1 MAGSR
6 KLTLQILGNAKGAVG
21 ALGQTEAAGK
31 RLGSQM
37 GDLGKK
43 AGLALAGI
51 GVSAGYMASRFV
63 SAAYESQKVMKQ
75 TEAIIKAT
83 GEAAGMTAKEVSN
96 LATTL
101 SNKTGIDDEQIQT
114 SLNMLLTFKQVRNEA
129 GKGNDV
135 FNRAAGLMLDLGN
148 VFGSTDSAAM
158 QLGKA
163 LSDPVKGIS
172 ALRRAGI
179 NFTESQKEQIKSL
192 AESGKTL
199 EAQKIILA
207 EVESQVGGTAAA
219 SATAMDRMKVA
230 IGNTEEALGTLLLPA
245 VEGFA
250 NLMTSKVLPAVQSFT
265 DSVETKGFGQTV
277 RDMGKSI
284 ADATPAVLEQ
294 LGLFIERAVAWISD
308 TGLPLLRDALLKAG
322 TAFVEW
328 IEPQI
333 LPMLS
338 KLGDVTLAISTWI
351 RDSDLPAVITGFV
364 EVGGALV
371 DWVIDSFP
379 KLRER
384 LQEFVQKL
392 GTYIQESLPIIVDKA
407 RVLGDALVDWV
418 GEAVRKL
425 PAEIIKLAATIV
437 EVIVTDVIP
446 ALIKVAPK
454 IVAALLSWTGS
465 LAVDLVAGLASAF
478 AELLKAIPKMAG
490 ALGSAMAD
498 LAKAAGKNLTNGLI
512 SMINGLIGKINDLL
526 EFTIPVPFAPDIKVN
541 APDLP
546 KIPMLA
552 KGGIIDQPTLSVVG
566 ERGAEAVVPL
576 DRYDALRDAALAPTP
591 AASGGDVYITV
602 QAGVGDPTA
611 IGRSIVEALQA
622 YQRRVGTLNLK
633 VA

>member
-338 KLGDVTLAISTWI
+338 KLGDVTLAISTWL
-351 RDSDLPAVITGFV
+351 RDSVLPALINGFV

-371 DWVIDSFP
+371 DWIIDSFP
-379 KLRER
+379 ELRRR

-478 AELLKAIPKMAG
+478 AELLKSIPKMAG

-498 LAKAAGKNLTNGLI
+498 LAKVAGKNLTNGLI

-526 EFTIPVPFAPDIKVN
+526 EFTIPVPLAPDIKVN

>member
-21 ALGQTEAAGK
+21 ALGQTESAGK

-179 NFTESQKEQIKSL
+179 NFTESQKDQIKQL
-192 AESGKTL
+192 ASAGKVL

-219 SATAMDRMKVA
+219 AATGMDRLRVA
-230 IGNTEEALGTLLLPA
+230 IGNAAEDLGGLLIPYVERFSQYLIENVVPVVSEFSDIVGQKGLGAGIKFLSSEFFKATANMGAFGNIILTVTAAIVALRG
-245 VEGFA
+245 V
-250 NLMTSKVLPAVQSFT
+250 M
-265 DSVETKGFGQTV
+265 
-277 RDMGKSI
+277 
-284 ADATPAVLEQ
+284 
-294 LGLFIERAVAWISD
+294 
-308 TGLPLLRDALLKAG
+308 
-322 TAFVEW
+322 
-328 IEPQI
+328 
-333 LPMLS
+333 
-338 KLGDVTLAISTWI
+338 
-351 RDSDLPAVITGFV
+351 
-364 EVGGALV
+364 
-371 DWVIDSFP
+371 
-379 KLRER
+379 
-384 LQEFVQKL
+384 
-392 GTYIQESLPIIVDKA
+392 
-407 RVLGDALVDWV
+407 
-418 GEAVRKL
+418 
-425 PAEIIKLAATIV
+425 LAAT
-437 EVIVTDVIP
+437 
-446 ALIKVAPK
+446 VAQ
-454 IVAALLSWTGS
+454 VAFNVALLSNPIGI
-465 LAVDLVAGLASAF
+465 AVAAV
-478 AELLKAIPKMAG
+478 I
-490 ALGSAMAD
+490 ALGVA
-498 LAKAAGKNLTNGLI
+498 LAAAYIKFEGVRKVVNTIGTALKDGFLFYIKTVRKQAETLYEVFRVVFNGIATLWNNTVGKLSFKTPSWLPPPLG
-512 SMINGLIGKINDLL
+512 GKGFD
-526 EFTIPVPFAPDIKVN
+526 VPD
-541 APDLP
+541 
-546 KIPMLA
+546 IPMLA
-552 KGGIIDQPTLSVVG
+552 EGGIVDRPTLSVIG

-576 DRYDALRDAALAPTP
+576 DRYDAMRDSALAPAP
-591 AASGGDVYITV
+591 AGSGGDVYITV

>member
-338 KLGDVTLAISTWI
+338 KLGDVTLAISTWL
-351 RDSDLPAVITGFV
+351 RDSVLPALINGFV

-379 KLRER
+379 ELRRR

>member
-83 GEAAGMTAKEVSN
+83 GEAAGMTAKEVGN

-114 SLNMLLTFKQVRNEA
+114 SLNMLLTFKKVRNEA

-135 FNRAAGLMLDLGN
+135 FNRAAGLMLDLGS

-179 NFTESQKEQIKSL
+179 DFTESQKEQIKSL

-265 DSVETKGFGQTV
+265 DFVDRKGFAETMRVIGQA
-277 RDMGKSI
+277 I

-338 KLGDVTLAISTWI
+338 KLGDFTLAISTWI
-351 RDSDLPAVITGFV
+351 RDSVLPALITGFV

-379 KLRER
+379 ELRRR

-498 LAKAAGKNLTNGLI
+498 LAKVAGKNLTNGLI

-526 EFTIPVPFAPDIKVN
+526 EFTIPVPLAPDIKVN